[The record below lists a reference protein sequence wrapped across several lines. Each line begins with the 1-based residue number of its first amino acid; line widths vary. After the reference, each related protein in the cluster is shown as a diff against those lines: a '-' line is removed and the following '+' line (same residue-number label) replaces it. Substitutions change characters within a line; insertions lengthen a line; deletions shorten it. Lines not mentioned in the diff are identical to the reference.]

1 MSKGRRIKPSTVEG
15 RRRKTELGEIISSPR
30 TSKAERE
37 AAIRELDILAPV
49 EGSGTPTKNED
60 SKPLTKDLLALCGRV
75 EARRENGD
83 APIPDT
89 SKLRKRSAVE
99 LDRAKSQLE
108 PLLSRGVVTN
118 EVRTLAAEFMDFSYG
133 LFGKNFS
140 DLSSAKQAA
149 RTQFQIDIWLRKN
162 PEPTELMMKELGL
175 SSEVGS
181 KAESKAKPEPGPA
194 ATRPEPAPSVTS
206 QSAPVHKD
214 SPEPEARLGP
224 IEKAAA
230 RAALVLQTDSWLSRL
245 AEHTPEMRARI
256 VAGLSDELLKVGCV
270 SGDFA
275 AKLYNDLRP
284 RAVGKYPPRNF

>member
-1 MSKGRRIKPSTVEG
+1 MSQGRRVKPSTVEG
-15 RRRKTELGEIISSPR
+15 RRRKIELGQIIASPR
-30 TSKAERE
+30 TSKAERD

-49 EGSGTPTKNED
+49 EGSGTPIKNED
-60 SKPLTKDLLALCGRV
+60 SKPLTKDLLALC
-75 EARRENGD
+75 ENGP

-108 PLLSRGVVTN
+108 PLLSRGIVTD

-140 DLSSAKQAA
+140 DLSPAKQAA
-149 RTQFQIDIWLRKN
+149 RTQFQIDIWLRRDAR
-162 PEPTELMMKELGL
+162 PTELMMKELGL

-206 QSAPVHKD
+206 QSPPVRKD

-224 IEKAAA
+224 IEKAGIDLAA
-230 RAALVLQTDSWLSRL
+230 
-245 AEHTPEMRARI
+245 
-256 VAGLSDELLKVGCV
+256 
-270 SGDFA
+270 
-275 AKLYNDLRP
+275 
-284 RAVGKYPPRNF
+284 